1 MTYNEKVVKYIIP
14 QLGLTTWMI
23 WKHAKV
29 AAGPVSLRRATAANC
44 LKRWRMQGSR
54 NEHSR
59 CCRAYLK
66 ADTGGLF
73 REWLKYY
80 QRPSV

>member
-1 MTYNEKVVKYIIP
+1 MNRGSQVYKSHIIP
-14 QLGLTTWMI
+14 KAVMLAESPKPPKLTR
-23 WKHAKV
+23 
-29 AAGPVSLRRATAANC
+29 SQQRY
-44 LKRWRMQGSR
+44 
-54 NEHSR
+54 
-59 CCRAYLK
+59 RAYLK